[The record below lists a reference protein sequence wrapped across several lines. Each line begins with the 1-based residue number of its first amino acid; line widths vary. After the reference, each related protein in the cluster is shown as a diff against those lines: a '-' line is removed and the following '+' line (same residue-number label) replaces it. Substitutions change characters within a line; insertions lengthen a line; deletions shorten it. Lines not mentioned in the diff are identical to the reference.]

1 MNTETTNVVE
11 SAVAE
16 VAAVSFKDKAVAF
29 ASNTTNQKIAG
40 GVAVGAL
47 ALWGAKKLWGRH
59 QAKKQ
64 EAAAK
69 TMVGDLADAT
79 ESVLKTSQA

>member
-11 SAVAE
+11 TAVAE

-29 ASNTTNQKIAG
+29 ASNTRNQKIAG

-47 ALWGAKKLWGRH
+47 ALWGAKKLYDRH
-59 QAKKQ
+59 QAKKAIKQ
-64 EAAAK
+64 SEEALQGATDALAAATK
-69 TMVGDLADAT
+69 IV
-79 ESVLKTSQA
+79 S